1 MKKALIISIIVLVVA
16 SIAFGISVAAT
27 GVREGQGFGISIG
40 PNPFL
45 GTGEAFGSNTKAGD
59 IKAYTF
65 KDDISD
71 IQIVTSVAETDVRVE
86 DVDEISVRYETE
98 TGGFIFNARVEG
110 DRLVVK
116 EHGGYLLSIFNIGEK
131 KSKLEVILPE
141 KEYEDV
147 EIITAS
153 GNTDIEQLVCKDFN
167 SAVTSGNSKYEIFAP
182 VISVTTTSGYVEVNN
197 CTENKAERIKLDSV
211 SGNHTISGFKCDEF
225 KLNSVSGCIKA
236 EGISGKG
243 SADIVSGEIFID
255 YAEWDNNLKL
265 NAVSGEFDITLPED
279 SGVEIDLEAL
289 SGEVDV
295 MLSKKEEGGR
305 GYVQTSLSG
314 ESNTGEL
321 GGDNVHEV
329 KVDLVSG
336 EVNIHN

>member
-27 GVREGQGFGISIG
+27 GIREGQGFGISIG

-65 KDDISD
+65 KNDISD
-71 IQIVTSVAETDVRVE
+71 IQIITSVAETDVRVE

-98 TGGFIFNARVEG
+98 TGGFVFNARVEG

-167 SAVTSGNSKYEIFAP
+167 SEVTSGNSKYEIFAP

-197 CTENKAERIKLDSV
+197 CTEKKAERIKLDSV
-211 SGNHTISGFKCDEF
+211 SGNHTISGFRCDEF
-225 KLNSVSGCIKA
+225 KFNSVSGCIKA
-236 EGISGKG
+236 EGVSGKG

-279 SGVEIDLEAL
+279 SGVEIDLDAL
-289 SGEVDV
+289 SGEVEV
-295 MLSKKEEGGR
+295 ELKEDDGD
-305 GYVQTSLSG
+305 TDKSTFSG
-314 ESNTGEL
+314 ESNSGEL

-336 EVNIHN
+336 EVSIHN

>member
-16 SIAFGISVAAT
+16 SIVFGISVAAT

-40 PNPFL
+40 RIPFL

-59 IKAYTF
+59 VRTYTF

-71 IQIVTSVAETDVRVE
+71 IQLITSVAETDVSVA
-86 DVDEISVRYETE
+86 DVDEIRVRYETE
-98 TGGFIFNARVEG
+98 TGGFMFNARVEG

-116 EHGGYLLSIFNIGEK
+116 EEGGFLLSLFSFGDK

-141 KEYEDV
+141 KEYDDV

-153 GNTDIEQLVCKDFN
+153 GSTDIEQLVCKDFN
-167 SAVTSGNSKYEIFAP
+167 SIVTSGNSNYEIFAP
-182 VISVTTTSGYVEVNN
+182 VISVTTTSGSVEVNN
-197 CTENKAERIKLDSV
+197 CTDEKADRINLDSV
-211 SGNHTISGFKCDEF
+211 SGSHTISGFKCDEF
-225 KLNSVSGCIKA
+225 KFNSVSGCIKA

-279 SGVEIDLEAL
+279 AGVEIDLDAL
-289 SGEVDV
+289 SGEVEV
-295 MLSKKEEGGR
+295 ELKEDDGD
-305 GYVQTSLSG
+305 TDKSTFSG
-314 ESNTGEL
+314 ESNSGEL

-336 EVNIHN
+336 EVSIHN

>member
-27 GVREGQGFGISIG
+27 GVREGQGIGVSIG
-40 PNPFL
+40 KIPFIS
-45 GTGEAFGSNTKAGD
+45 TGDVIGSNTKAGD
-59 IKAYTF
+59 VKTYTF

-71 IQIVTSVAETDVRVE
+71 IQLVTAVAETDVRVD

-98 TGGFIFNARVEG
+98 TGGFIFNARIEG

-116 EHGGYLLSIFNIGEK
+116 EEGGFLFSIFTFDDK
-131 KSKLEVILPE
+131 KSKLEVILPK
-141 KEYEDV
+141 KEYDDV

-167 SAVTSGNSKYEIFAP
+167 SVVTSGNSKYEIFAP

-197 CTENKAERIKLDSV
+197 CTNEKADRINLDSV
-211 SGNHTISGFKCDEF
+211 SGNHTISGFKCNEF

-236 EGISGKG
+236 NGISGKG
-243 SADIVSGEIFID
+243 AADIVSGEIFID

-265 NAVSGEFDITLPED
+265 NAVSGEFDITLPLD
-279 SGVEIDLEAL
+279 SGVEVDLDAV
-289 SGEVDV
+289 SGEVEVELAEDDGDV
-295 MLSKKEEGGR
+295 DKSN
-305 GYVQTSLSG
+305 LSG
-314 ESNTGEL
+314 SSDSGEI

-336 EVNIHN
+336 EVSIHN

>member
-27 GVREGQGFGISIG
+27 GIREGQGFGISIG

-65 KDDISD
+65 KNDISD

-98 TGGFIFNARVEG
+98 TGGFVFNARVEG

-153 GNTDIEQLVCKDFN
+153 GNTDIEQLICKDFN
-167 SAVTSGNSKYEIFAP
+167 SVVTSGNSKYEIFAP

-211 SGNHTISGFKCDEF
+211 SGNHTISGFRCDEF
-225 KLNSVSGCIKA
+225 KFNSVSGCIKA
-236 EGISGKG
+236 EGVSGKG

-279 SGVEIDLEAL
+279 AGVEIDLDAL
-289 SGEVDV
+289 SGEVEV
-295 MLSKKEEGGR
+295 ELKEDDGD
-305 GYVQTSLSG
+305 TDKSTFSG
-314 ESNTGEL
+314 ESNSGEL

-336 EVNIHN
+336 EVSIHN

>member
-1 MKKALIISIIVLVVA
+1 MKKALIISIIVFVVA

-27 GVREGQGFGISIG
+27 GIREGQGFGISIG

-45 GTGEAFGSNTKAGD
+45 GTGETIGSNTKAGD
-59 IKAYTF
+59 VRTYTF

-98 TGGFIFNARVEG
+98 TGGFVFNARVEG

-167 SAVTSGNSKYEIFAP
+167 SVVTSGNSKYEIFAP

-197 CTENKAERIKLDSV
+197 CTDKKADRIKLDSV
-211 SGNHTISGFKCDEF
+211 SGDHTISGFKCDEF
-225 KLNSVSGCIKA
+225 KFNSVSGCIKA

-279 SGVEIDLEAL
+279 AGVEIDLDAL
-289 SGEVDV
+289 SGEVEV
-295 MLSKKEEGGR
+295 ELKEDDGD
-305 GYVQTSLSG
+305 TDKSTFSG
-314 ESNTGEL
+314 ESNSGEL

-336 EVNIHN
+336 EVSIHN

>member
-27 GVREGQGFGISIG
+27 GIREGQGFGISIG
-40 PNPFL
+40 RIPFL
-45 GTGEAFGSNTKAGD
+45 GTGETIGSNTKAGD
-59 IKAYTF
+59 VRTYTF
-65 KDDISD
+65 KDDIND
-71 IQIVTSVAETDVRVE
+71 IQLITSVAETDVKVA

-116 EHGGYLLSIFNIGEK
+116 EQGGYLLSIFNIGEK

-167 SAVTSGNSKYEIFAP
+167 SVVTSGNSNYEIFAP
-182 VISVTTTSGYVEVNN
+182 VISVTTTSGCVEVNN
-197 CTENKAERIKLDSV
+197 CTDEKADRINLDSV
-211 SGNHTISGFKCDEF
+211 SGSHTISGFRCDEF
-225 KLNSVSGCIKA
+225 KFNSVSGCIKA

-279 SGVEIDLEAL
+279 AGVEIDLDAL
-289 SGEVDV
+289 SGEVEVELREDDGDTDK
-295 MLSKKEEGGR
+295 S
-305 GYVQTSLSG
+305 TFSG
-314 ESNTGEL
+314 ESNSGEL

-336 EVNIHN
+336 EVSIHN

>member
-27 GVREGQGFGISIG
+27 GIREGQGFSVAIG
-40 PNPFL
+40 SVPFL

-65 KDDISD
+65 KNDISD
-71 IQIVTSVAETDVRVE
+71 IQIITSVAETDVRVE

-98 TGGFIFNARVEG
+98 TGGFNFNARVEG

-116 EHGGYLLSIFNIGEK
+116 EQGGFLFSILSFDNKE
-131 KSKLEVILPE
+131 SKLEVILPQ
-141 KEYEDV
+141 KEYDDV

-167 SAVTSGNSKYEIFAP
+167 SVVTSGNSKYEIFAP

-211 SGNHTISGFKCDEF
+211 SGNHTISGFRCDEF
-225 KLNSVSGCIKA
+225 KFNSVSGCIKA
-236 EGISGKG
+236 EGVSGKG
-243 SADIVSGEIFID
+243 SADIVSGEMFID

-279 SGVEIDLEAL
+279 AGVEIDLDAL
-289 SGEVDV
+289 SGEVEV
-295 MLSKKEEGGR
+295 ELKEDDGD
-305 GYVQTSLSG
+305 TDKSTFSG
-314 ESNTGEL
+314 ESNSGEL

-336 EVNIHN
+336 EVSIHN

>member
-1 MKKALIISIIVLVVA
+1 MKKALIISIIVFVVA

-27 GVREGQGFGISIG
+27 GIREGQGFGISIG
-40 PNPFL
+40 RIPFL
-45 GTGEAFGSNTKAGD
+45 GTGETIGSNTKAGD
-59 IKAYTF
+59 VRTYTF

-71 IQIVTSVAETDVRVE
+71 IQLITSVAETDVKVA
-86 DVDEISVRYETE
+86 DVDKISVRYETE
-98 TGGFIFNARVEG
+98 TGGFIFTARVEG

-116 EHGGYLLSIFNIGEK
+116 EQGGYLLSIFNIGEK

-167 SAVTSGNSKYEIFAP
+167 SVVTSGNSKYEIFAP

-197 CTENKAERIKLDSV
+197 CTDKKANRINLDSV
-211 SGNHTISGFKCDEF
+211 SGDHTISGFKCDEF
-225 KLNSVSGCIKA
+225 KFNSVSGCIKA

-279 SGVEIDLEAL
+279 AGVEIDLDAL
-289 SGEVDV
+289 SGEVEVELREDDGDTDK
-295 MLSKKEEGGR
+295 S
-305 GYVQTSLSG
+305 TFSG
-314 ESNTGEL
+314 ESNSGEL

-336 EVNIHN
+336 EVSIHN

>member
-27 GVREGQGFGISIG
+27 GVREGQGIGVSIG
-40 PNPFL
+40 SFS
-45 GTGEAFGSNTKAGD
+45 TGKVLGSNTKAGD
-59 IKAYTF
+59 IKTYTF

-71 IQIVTSVAETDVRVE
+71 IQIVTSVAETDLRVE

-116 EHGGYLLSIFNIGEK
+116 EEGGFLLSIFSFDNKE
-131 KSKLEVILPE
+131 SKLEVILPE
-141 KEYEDV
+141 KEYDDV

-167 SAVTSGNSKYEIFAP
+167 SVVTSGNSKYEIFAP

-197 CTENKAERIKLDSV
+197 CTDKKADRIKLDSV

-243 SADIVSGEIFID
+243 AADIVSGEIFID
-255 YAEWDNNLKL
+255 YAEWDNDLKL
-265 NAVSGEFDITLPED
+265 NAVSGEFDITLPEY

-289 SGEVDV
+289 SGEVEV
-295 MLSKKEEGGR
+295 ELKEDEND
-305 GYVQTSLSG
+305 TDKSTFSG
-314 ESNTGEL
+314 DSNSGEL

>member
-27 GVREGQGFGISIG
+27 GIREGQGFSVVIG
-40 PNPFL
+40 SVPFL

-65 KDDISD
+65 KNDISD
-71 IQIVTSVAETDVRVE
+71 IQIITSVAETDVRVE

-98 TGGFIFNARVEG
+98 TGGFNFNARVEG

-116 EHGGYLLSIFNIGEK
+116 EQGGFLLSILSFDNKE
-131 KSKLEVILPE
+131 SKLEVILPE
-141 KEYEDV
+141 KEYDDV

-153 GNTDIEQLVCKDFN
+153 GNTDIEQLICKDFN
-167 SAVTSGNSKYEIFAP
+167 SVVTSGNSKYEIFAP

-211 SGNHTISGFKCDEF
+211 SGNHTINGFRCDEF
-225 KLNSVSGCIKA
+225 KFNSVSGCIKA
-236 EGISGKG
+236 EGVSGKG
-243 SADIVSGEIFID
+243 SADIVSGEMFID

-279 SGVEIDLEAL
+279 AGVEIDLDAL
-289 SGEVDV
+289 SGEVEV
-295 MLSKKEEGGR
+295 ELKEDDGD
-305 GYVQTSLSG
+305 TDKSTFSG
-314 ESNTGEL
+314 ESNSGEL
-321 GGDNVHEV
+321 GGNNVHEV
-329 KVDLVSG
+329 KIDLVSG
-336 EVNIHN
+336 EVSIHN

>member
-27 GVREGQGFGISIG
+27 GIREGQGFGVSIG
-40 PNPFL
+40 SVPFL

-71 IQIVTSVAETDVRVE
+71 IQIITSVAETDVRVE

-116 EHGGYLLSIFNIGEK
+116 EQGGYLLSIFNIGGK

-141 KEYEDV
+141 KEYDDV

-153 GNTDIEQLVCKDFN
+153 GNTDIEQLICKDFN
-167 SAVTSGNSKYEIFAP
+167 SVVTSGNSKYEIFAP
-182 VISVTTTSGYVEVNN
+182 IISVTTTSGYVEVNN

-211 SGNHTISGFKCDEF
+211 SGNHTISGFRCDEF
-225 KLNSVSGCIKA
+225 KFNSVSGCIKA
-236 EGISGKG
+236 EGVSGKG

-279 SGVEIDLEAL
+279 AGVEIDLDAL
-289 SGEVDV
+289 SGEVEV
-295 MLSKKEEGGR
+295 ELKEDDGD
-305 GYVQTSLSG
+305 TDKSTFSG
-314 ESNTGEL
+314 ESNSGEL

-329 KVDLVSG
+329 KIDLVSG
-336 EVNIHN
+336 EVSIHN

>member
-40 PNPFL
+40 GNPFL

-59 IKAYTF
+59 IKTYTF
-65 KDDISD
+65 KDDIRD
-71 IQIVTSVAETDVRVE
+71 IQLITSVAETDVKIA

-98 TGGFIFNARVEG
+98 TGGFVFNARVEG

-116 EHGGYLLSIFNIGEK
+116 EQGGYLLSIFNIGEK

-141 KEYEDV
+141 KEYDDV

-167 SAVTSGNSKYEIFAP
+167 SVVTSGNSKYEIFAP
-182 VISVTTTSGYVEVNN
+182 VISVTTTSGYVELSN
-197 CTENKAERIKLDSV
+197 CTDEKAERINLDSV
-211 SGNHTISGFKCDEF
+211 SGNHTIRGFKCGEF

-243 SADIVSGEIFID
+243 DADIVSGEIFID
-255 YAEWDNNLKL
+255 YAEWDNDLKL

-279 SGVEIDLEAL
+279 AGVKIDLDAL
-289 SGEVDV
+289 SGEVEV
-295 MLSKKEEGGR
+295 ELKEDDDD
-305 GYVQTSLSG
+305 TDKSTFSG
-314 ESNTGEL
+314 ESNSGKL

-336 EVNIHN
+336 EVSIHN

>member
-27 GVREGQGFGISIG
+27 GIREGQGFSVAIG
-40 PNPFL
+40 SVPFL
-45 GTGEAFGSNTKAGD
+45 GTGETFGSNTKAGD

-71 IQIVTSVAETDVRVE
+71 IQIITSVAETDVRVE

-98 TGGFIFNARVEG
+98 TGGFNFNARVED

-116 EHGGYLLSIFNIGEK
+116 EQGGFLFSILSFDNKE
-131 KSKLEVILPE
+131 SKLEVILPE

-153 GNTDIEQLVCKDFN
+153 GNTDIEQLICKDFN
-167 SAVTSGNSKYEIFAP
+167 SVVTSGNSKYEIFAP

-211 SGNHTISGFKCDEF
+211 SGNHTISGFRCDEF
-225 KLNSVSGCIKA
+225 KFNSVSGCIKA
-236 EGISGKG
+236 EGVSGKG
-243 SADIVSGEIFID
+243 SADIVSGEMFID
-255 YAEWDNNLKL
+255 YAEWDNDLKL

-279 SGVEIDLEAL
+279 SGVEIDLDAL
-289 SGEVDV
+289 SGEVEV
-295 MLSKKEEGGR
+295 ELKEDDGD
-305 GYVQTSLSG
+305 TDKSTFSG
-314 ESNTGEL
+314 ESNSGEL
-321 GGDNVHEV
+321 GGDNVHDV
-329 KVDLVSG
+329 KIDLVSG
-336 EVNIHN
+336 EVSIHN

>member
-27 GVREGQGFGISIG
+27 GVREGQGIGVSIG
-40 PNPFL
+40 SFS
-45 GTGEAFGSNTKAGD
+45 TGKVLGSNTKAGD
-59 IKAYTF
+59 IKTYTF

-116 EHGGYLLSIFNIGEK
+116 EEGGFLLSIFPFDNKE
-131 KSKLEVILPE
+131 SKLEVILPE
-141 KEYEDV
+141 KEYDDV

-167 SAVTSGNSKYEIFAP
+167 SVVTSGNSKYEIFAP

-197 CTENKAERIKLDSV
+197 CTDKKADRIKLDSV

-243 SADIVSGEIFID
+243 AADIVSGEIFID
-255 YAEWDNNLKL
+255 YAEWDNDLKL
-265 NAVSGEFDITLPED
+265 NAVSGEFDITLPEY

-289 SGEVDV
+289 SGEVEV
-295 MLSKKEEGGR
+295 ELKEDEND
-305 GYVQTSLSG
+305 TDKSTFSG
-314 ESNTGEL
+314 DSNSGEL

>member
-1 MKKALIISIIVLVVA
+1 MKKALIISIIVFVVA

-27 GVREGQGFGISIG
+27 GIREGQGFGISIG
-40 PNPFL
+40 RIPFL
-45 GTGEAFGSNTKAGD
+45 GTGETFGSNTKAGD
-59 IKAYTF
+59 IMAYTF
-65 KDDISD
+65 NESVND
-71 IQIVTSVAETDVRVE
+71 IQVITSVAETDVKVA

-98 TGGFIFNARVEG
+98 TGGFIFSARVEG

-116 EHGGYLLSIFNIGEK
+116 EQGGYLLSIFNIGEK

-153 GNTDIEQLVCKDFN
+153 GNTDIEQLICKDFN
-167 SAVTSGNSKYEIFAP
+167 SVVTSGSSKYDIFAP
-182 VISVTTTSGYVEVNN
+182 DISVTTTSGSVEVSN
-197 CTENKAERIKLDSV
+197 CTDRKANKITLDSV
-211 SGNHTISGFKCDEF
+211 SGSHAISGFRCDEF
-225 KLNSVSGCIKA
+225 KFNSVSGCIKA

-279 SGVEIDLEAL
+279 AGVEIDLDAL
-289 SGEVDV
+289 SGEVEV
-295 MLSKKEEGGR
+295 ELKEDDGD
-305 GYVQTSLSG
+305 TDKSTFSG
-314 ESNTGEL
+314 ESNSGEL

-336 EVNIHN
+336 EVSIHN